1 MFEFPTRA
9 LSPLLVAAAL
19 LAAPTAEAAGEL
31 EIHILDVGQGASAFV
46 RGPNGTRVLIDAG
59 PFGTGN
65 AVIRPYL
72 ASLGVFDLDWAIAT
86 HFDGDHIGGMDE
98 VFNGGYLPLQKVW
111 DRGNTAVP
119 STNQVSQY
127 LAAAGTKRQTP
138 TLGQRI
144 DLGDGA
150 YIECVA
156 LNGLTPLGQVSLA
169 GADQQENGR
178 SLATLISYGDF
189 EAYIGG
195 DLTAGGTTSPEGI
208 PTANVEGPLAS
219 WLGQVEVVQASHH
232 GSNTSSS
239 VAVVNALD
247 PAFVIY
253 AAGLDNDFG
262 HPTKTVTNRW
272 NTTARSRAAWGTTEG
287 DTSNGSGGWVSADGS
302 FVLRTDGVVF
312 EAEAPSRG
320 LRARFATFE
329 NPGTAASAANLRVN
343 ELLVRPSA
351 SGLDAGQWIELVN
364 IAAVPVDLGGVR
376 LVRGPQSFTLAS
388 RHLLEPGGFVVL
400 GLDGKPS
407 RNGDT
412 PVVHGA
418 PWEQFALPTAAG
430 TLELRSASGATI
442 ESVTW
447 GGSGFAPSLGASA
460 ERIDAATPP
469 VAANFAAATTAW
481 SSGDLGTPGE
491 PNGGGVSAPP
501 TLAVVGPTALGGT
514 LQLALNAPGKGFQYH
529 ILFGSQTLG
538 SSLNLFGYTL
548 PHQPD
553 PFFNVWLTLPGV
565 FGQFPANGAKQWLL
579 PIPNTPSLVGLF
591 GTASY
596 LTLDFAGLGFLG
608 TGQSN
613 TVLFVVQP

>member
-9 LSPLLVAAAL
+9 LSPLLAAAAL
-19 LAAPTAEAAGEL
+19 VAAQSLASAGEL

-46 RGPNGTRVLIDAG
+46 RGPDGTRVLIDAG

-65 AVIRPYL
+65 SVIRPYL
-72 ASLGVFDLDWAIAT
+72 ASIGVFDLDWAIAT

-111 DRGNTAVP
+111 DRGNTSVP

-127 LAAAGTKRQTP
+127 LAAAGSKRQTP

-189 EAYIGG
+189 QAYFGG
-195 DLTAGGTTSPEGI
+195 DLTAGGTTNPDGI
-208 PTANVEGPLAS
+208 PTANVEGPLSA
-219 WLGQVEVVQASHH
+219 WLGQVEVAQASHH

-239 VAVVNALD
+239 VAVVNNLD

-253 AAGLDNDFG
+253 AAGLDNGFG

-272 NTTARSRAAWGTTEG
+272 NTAAKSRAAWGTTEG
-287 DTSNGSGGWVSADGS
+287 ETNNGSGGWISAGGT
-302 FVLRTDGVVF
+302 FVLRSDGVVF
-312 EAEAPSRG
+312 EAEAPARG
-320 LRARFATFE
+320 LVARFATFE
-329 NPGTAASAANLRVN
+329 NPGLSANASNVRVS
-343 ELLVRPSA
+343 ELLVRPAA
-351 SGLDAGQWIELVN
+351 SGLAFGQWIELVN
-364 IAAVPVDLGGVR
+364 IAAVPVDLGGMR

-388 RHLLEPGGFVVL
+388 RHLLAPGDFLVL

-407 RNGDT
+407 RNGDA

-418 PWEQFALPTAAG
+418 PWEQFALTTTAG

-442 ESVTW
+442 ESVSW
-447 GGSGFAPSLGASA
+447 GGSGVAPALGASA
-460 ERIDAATPP
+460 ERIDAAAPP
-469 VAANFAAATTAW
+469 GASNFAPATTAW
-481 SSGDLGTPGE
+481 AGGDFGTPGE
-491 PNGGGVSAPP
+491 VNQSGAFPPP
-501 TLAVVGPTALGGT
+501 TLAVVGSAQVGGI

-553 PFFNVWLTLPGV
+553 PFFNLWLTLPGV
-565 FGQFPANGAKQWLL
+565 LGQFPASGAKNWVLAL
-579 PIPNTPSLVGLF
+579 PNLPSLVGLF
-591 GTASY
+591 GTSSY
-596 LTLDFAGLGFLG
+596 LTLELTPFGFEG